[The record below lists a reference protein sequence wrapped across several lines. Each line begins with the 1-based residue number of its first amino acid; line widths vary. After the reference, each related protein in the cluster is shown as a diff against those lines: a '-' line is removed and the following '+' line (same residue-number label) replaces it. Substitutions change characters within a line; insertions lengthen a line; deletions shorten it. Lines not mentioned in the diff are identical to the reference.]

1 MSSYLLQTEIE
12 IDATPAQIWAIL
24 TDFAAYP
31 AWNPFIKYIH
41 GIPQQGDRLE
51 VRIQPG
57 GAKEMTF
64 RPAVLTADAGRE
76 LRWLGSFLLPGV
88 FDGEHRFVIE
98 PLASGKA
105 RFQQSERFSGM
116 LVPIFKGSLE
126 RDTKRGFEEMNR
138 ALKARAESKPQ
149 DNPLHAL
156 HPKGEAQEL

>member
-41 GIPQQGDRLE
+41 GIPRQGDRLE

-57 GAKEMTF
+57 GAKGMTF
-64 RPAVLTADAGRE
+64 RPAVLAADAGRE

-98 PLASGKA
+98 PLASGKVLF
-105 RFQQSERFSGM
+105 RQSERFSGM

-149 DNPLHAL
+149 A
-156 HPKGEAQEL
+156 G